1 MSTFIFIYNGSEIE
15 IPFEKNERLSEI
27 IRRFCLKVGVT
38 KENMNFLYDGIILN
52 EQTTENKILMN
63 QNDQK
68 YIIIVQN
75 DSNNTSKDVMIKSK
89 AIICPQCQ
97 EPAIISIDN
106 YHLTISG
113 CKNGH
118 KTEDIKIKDFYDTQ
132 KINIT
137 KIL

>member
-15 IPFEKNERLSEI
+15 IPCEKNERLSEI

-38 KENMNFLYDGIILN
+38 KENMNFLYNGIILN

-75 DSNNTSKDVMIKSK
+75 DSNNTSKDV
-89 AIICPQCQ
+89 
-97 EPAIISIDN
+97 
-106 YHLTISG
+106 L
-113 CKNGH
+113 
-118 KTEDIKIKDFYDTQ
+118 
-132 KINIT
+132 
-137 KIL
+137 